1 MTKQVINKVGVIG
14 GGQLA
19 WMMGKAANNLGVE
32 LIIQTPKKDD
42 PAVSI
47 SSKTILAPVADAFAT
62 AELADLCDVITFE
75 NEFVDLKALSLLEQ
89 KGVCFRPGLGVLAPL
104 LDKYEQRCFFQSL
117 GLKNPDFFTLIDP
130 DQSTPSVKYPLVIKA
145 RRHGYD
151 GQGTFVVYSENELY
165 SCWAKMGDRPIIV
178 EEFIPFVK
186 ELAVMVAR
194 STTGEIVVYPV
205 VETQQENQVC
215 RRVLVTTDIDDK
227 ISQEIQEI
235 ARNLVT
241 GLKAIGIFG
250 IELFLTAKGEVI
262 INEIA
267 PRTHNSGHYTI
278 EACETSQFSQHLQA
292 VCGLELGAVNLKCKG
307 AVMVNLLGF
316 ETSVND
322 YQEKRAEIAKISD
335 CYVHWYGK
343 TASRPGRKLGHVT
356 ILSEDGNRDNL
367 LAIAQKVEKIWYGN

>member
-1 MTKQVINKVGVIG
+1 MTKQLINKVGVIG

-19 WMMGKAANNLGVE
+19 WMMGQAANNLGVE

-47 SSKTILAPVADAFAT
+47 SSTTILAPVADAFAT

-117 GLKNPDFFTLIDP
+117 GLKNPDFFTLITP
-130 DQSTPSVKYPLVIKA
+130 DQSIPSLKYPVVIKA

-151 GQGTFVVYSENELY
+151 GQGTFVVHSENELY
-165 SCWAKMGDRPIIV
+165 YCWEKMGDRPIIV

-194 STTGEIVVYPV
+194 STTGEIAVYPV

-227 ISQEIQEI
+227 ISQEIQEM

-241 GLKAIGIFG
+241 GLQAIGIFG

-278 EACETSQFSQHLQA
+278 DVCETSQFSQHLRA
-292 VCGLELGAVNLKCKG
+292 VCGLELGAVNLKCSG

-322 YQEKRAEIAKISD
+322 YPEKRAEIAKISD
-335 CYVHWYGK
+335 SYVHWYGK

-356 ILSEDGNRDNL
+356 ILSEDGNRENL
-367 LAIAQKVEKIWYGN
+367 LAIAQKVEKIWYEN